1 MCPGGI
7 ALLQRLGL
15 MTPQGVMTTGQKS
28 AEGVVG
34 EVHRGGHPAYSAP
47 KARTVPGVE
56 PGKWSG

>member
-34 EVHRGGHPAYSAP
+34 EVHRGG
-47 KARTVPGVE
+47 VPCLLGPE
-56 PGKWSG
+56 GLNGPRC